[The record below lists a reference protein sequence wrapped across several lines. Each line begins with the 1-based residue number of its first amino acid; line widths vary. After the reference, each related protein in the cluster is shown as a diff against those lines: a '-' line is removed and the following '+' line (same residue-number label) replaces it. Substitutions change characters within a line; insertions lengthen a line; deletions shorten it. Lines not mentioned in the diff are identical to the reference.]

1 LLRSHTAGGS
11 LRKCPVS
18 HVSFSSRPTRTRAL
32 HSQRSISPRRPIM
45 ENGHLW
51 ENPCSRRA
59 SLPSASFDILRIACR
74 HLNVRVWILM
84 DRYCCVWRADDSS
97 QGFSLVSLLGV
108 AQLEPALFAQHPT
121 LLVVG
126 KGYSVTGPLGGVLLP
141 GYPGCPHR
149 LRQEWEVFP
158 VRKRHE
164 RYRSKWG
171 GEEARR

>member
-1 LLRSHTAGGS
+1 MLRSHTAGGS

-18 HVSFSSRPTRTRAL
+18 HVSFSSRPIRTRAL

-84 DRYCCVWRADDSS
+84 DH
-97 QGFSLVSLLGV
+97 
-108 AQLEPALFAQHPT
+108 HPT
-121 LLVVG
+121 SRASAPARTPAPLPAELP
-126 KGYSVTGPLGGVLLP
+126 SAGPPLSGGAQSSACA
-141 GYPGCPHR
+141 GAT
-149 LRQEWEVFP
+149 LRDYEVKSMP
-158 VRKRHE
+158 VR
-164 RYRSKWG
+164 RSASSTFF
-171 GEEARR
+171 E